1 MGNNELSISKEVIFE
16 TEHKAFA
23 EGHFCMT
30 YKAKTDDESFRGN
43 TWVIKK
49 YSVSSK
55 GSFENMREACK
66 SQSQKAVQMNCL
78 ALIFLSF
85 SQ

>member
-16 TEHKAFA
+16 IEHKVFA
-23 EGHFCMT
+23 EGHFCMA

-43 TWVIKK
+43 AWVIKK
-49 YSVSSK
+49 YSVSLK
-55 GSFENMREACK
+55 GSFEKMRESCK
-66 SQSQKAVQMNCL
+66 SQSRKAVQMNYL